1 MIKLIFFGTYEKM
14 PDYPPPPPSPP
25 SFLVYTSLALFS
37 LLFLAKEVLD
47 KLNQA
52 PPQLLP
58 PPTFLSLSI
67 NYLLLTLTILAN
79 TDRSG
84 TLINQLF
91 SNFRGIRNRGR
102 DVWQILELNPIVF
115 WYMTGETQEMAEA
128 MVEKVYLD
136 VTAPRHLPR
145 TPRTDRRRR
154 CIPDVRNRV
163 LLVIIW
169 LRQYLKLYVLAHM
182 FQISKSTVA
191 EEIYHIVPVV
201 ILNFRHYITWHSLQK
216 WRELLNSF
224 YSFPNAVGM
233 MDGTIHQINRPSNA
247 EKAEFYRG
255 DKRCHFMSTQFHD
268 QCPVH
273 IREQGNQLT
282 AEENHDCCS
291 LHETLLQ
298 SELKMAFGSLL

>member
-1 MIKLIFFGTYEKM
+1 MIKLTIFGTYEKI
-14 PDYPPPPPSPP
+14 PDYPPPPPS
-25 SFLVYTSLALFS
+25 FLVQTSLALVS

-58 PPTFLSLSI
+58 PPTFLTLSV
-67 NYLLLTLTILAN
+67 NYLLLTLTILTN

-84 TLINQLF
+84 TLINRLF
-91 SNFRGIRNRGR
+91 PNFRGIRNRGR

-115 WYMTGETQEMAEA
+115 WYMTGENPEMAEV

-154 CIPDVRNRV
+154 CILDARNRV

-169 LRQYLKLYVLAHM
+169 LRQYLKLHVLAHM
-182 FQISKSTVA
+182 FQISKNTVA
-191 EEIYHIVPVV
+191 AEIIYHIVPVL

-216 WRELLNSF
+216 
-224 YSFPNAVGM
+224 
-233 MDGTIHQINRPSNA
+233 Q
-247 EKAEFYRG
+247 
-255 DKRCHFMSTQFHD
+255 
-268 QCPVH
+268 
-273 IREQGNQLT
+273 
-282 AEENHDCCS
+282 
-291 LHETLLQ
+291 
-298 SELKMAFGSLL
+298 LKMARIIEHFL